1 MPADKR
7 ESFMQVDSITL
18 DLPSRACPNYPTK
31 FIKSLQYFKEKM
43 KGEVDFLHV
52 DKPQRFFQI
61 DAIILGVCGQAF
73 PNYPK

>member
-1 MPADKR
+1 M
-7 ESFMQVDSITL
+7 
-18 DLPSRACPNYPTK
+18 
-31 FIKSLQYFKEKM
+31 KSLQYFKEKV